1 MDIFPENSALFVLK
15 GVFYNQEHVIMAQV
29 WYIITKVVPIT
40 MPKGSF
46 DNYVD
51 QN

>member
-1 MDIFPENSALFVLK
+1 M
-15 GVFYNQEHVIMAQV
+15 
-29 WYIITKVVPIT
+29 YIITKVVPIT

-51 QN
+51 QNLTNFDPLTLEWTSVDIYIRSDTMKPRLF